1 MLVSN
6 IEKYDNRRFKI
17 TLNSNL
23 SFLLYGSEL
32 KKFHIQEEQNISD
45 TILDEIMNTLYKR
58 ARERALYLLD
68 KTYKTKKQIKDK
80 LISGLYPEMIIEK
93 VILYLEECNLID
105 DKRYALLYIEYKQKT
120 KSKRLIEQDLYIKG
134 VCKEDI
140 SYAFENSDFSDA
152 CAISNII
159 NKKIKNYD
167 LTNKNE
173 VQKFYRY
180 LIGKGYDYSVVKE
193 ALREYMD
200 EIY

>member
-1 MLVSN
+1 MIVSN

-17 TLNSNL
+17 TLNNNL

-32 KKFHIQEEQNISD
+32 KKFHIQEEQHISD
-45 TILDEIMNTLYKR
+45 TILEEIMNTLYKR

-80 LISGLYPEMIIEK
+80 LISGLYPDTIIEK
-93 VILYLEECNLID
+93 VILYLEECNLIN

-120 KSKRLIEQDLYIKG
+120 KSKRQIEQDLYMKG
-134 VCKEDI
+134 ICKEDI
-140 SYAFENSDFSDA
+140 LYAFENSDFTDA
-152 CAISNII
+152 SAISNII
-159 NKKIKNYD
+159 NKKIKKYD

-193 ALREYMD
+193 ALREYID
-200 EIY
+200 EIC